1 VTVTSTL
8 SLVLTLPDGLKPR
21 LRGVF
26 HLAAFV
32 AALPLGVLL
41 GLYADTGRERLAVI
55 SFAAAVAAMFG
66 LSSLYHRGDWSLTV
80 RRWLR
85 VLDHAGIFIL
95 IAGTYTAFGLLVLQ
109 GASRW
114 VVLGIVWC
122 GAAVAVLLNVTWR
135 SSPQWLTGVVAI
147 ALGWVGVLVA
157 PEIAG
162 EIGFAGMTFV
172 VAGGLAY
179 TAGAVIFAMR
189 RPNPFPA
196 TFGYHEIF
204 HVLVITAVA
213 CHYAALA
220 FFAVS

>member
-1 VTVTSTL
+1 MFIRPGET
-8 SLVLTLPDGLKPR
+8 KPR
-21 LRGVF
+21 LRGVL

-41 GLYADTGRERLAVI
+41 GLYANTARERLAMI
-55 SFAAAVAAMFG
+55 AFAAAVAVMFG

-109 GASRW
+109 GAWRW
-114 VVLGIVWC
+114 VVLGIVWG
-122 GAAVAVLLNVTWR
+122 GAAFAVLVNVTWR

-157 PEIAG
+157 PQIAG
-162 EIGFAGMTFV
+162 EIGFGGMTLV

-213 CHYAALA
+213 CHYTALA

>member
-1 VTVTSTL
+1 VR
-8 SLVLTLPDGLKPR
+8 TLPDELKPR
-21 LRGVF
+21 LRGVL

-32 AALPLGVLL
+32 VALPLGVLL
-41 GLYADTGRERLAVI
+41 GLYATSARERLAVI
-55 SFAAAVAAMFG
+55 AFAAAVAVMFG

-109 GASRW
+109 GAWRW
-114 VVLGIVWC
+114 VVLGIVWG
-122 GAAVAVLLNVTWR
+122 GAAFAVLLNVTWR

-157 PEIAG
+157 PQIAG
-162 EIGFAGMTFV
+162 EIGFGGMTLVF
-172 VAGGLAY
+172 AGGLAY

-204 HVLVITAVA
+204 HLLVITAVA
-213 CHYAALA
+213 CHYTALA

>member
-1 VTVTSTL
+1 M
-8 SLVLTLPDGLKPR
+8 LTRPGETKPR
-21 LRGVF
+21 LRGVL

-41 GLYADTGRERLAVI
+41 GLYANTARERLAVTA
-55 SFAAAVAAMFG
+55 FAVAVAVMFG

-109 GASRW
+109 GAWRW
-114 VVLGIVWC
+114 VVLGIVWG
-122 GAAVAVLLNVTWR
+122 GAAFAVLVNVTWR

-147 ALGWVGVLVA
+147 ALGWVGVLVT
-157 PEIAG
+157 PQFAG
-162 EIGFAGMTFV
+162 EIGVGGMTLV

-213 CHYAALA
+213 CHYTALA